1 MGESQS
7 LSNFCEGGCR
17 TDRTARD
24 DANGPEQRPPV
35 RPRPAH
41 GTGSS
46 PSLISTH
53 KASMIV
59 TNLSHSPAHAGFLGV
74 SAFPL
79 FTGSFCPAIGWSGS
93 EVYLPR
99 RAARRVPIDV
109 SMACSQ

>member
-24 DANGPEQRPPV
+24 DANGPEKRPPV
-35 RPRPAH
+35 LPRPAH

-59 TNLSHSPAHAGFLGV
+59 TTLTGNEEAPGDVQGFLV
-74 SAFPL
+74 ARRIAADFLSVR
-79 FTGSFCPAIGWSGS
+79 PAILVFSGDAEHAR
-93 EVYLPR
+93 EVS
-99 RAARRVPIDV
+99 RA
-109 SMACSQ
+109 